1 MNNNVTA
8 LQLNKE
14 TQPLLDMRAI
24 TKNFGAFTAL
34 DAVDFSLYKGD
45 VVAIIGPSGSGK
57 STLLRCINML
67 ELINSGTITF
77 KGEVLGTEMRGEKCI
92 RAPKKVLDRQRRYF
106 GMVFQGFHLFPH
118 YTVLENV
125 LAGPCIVG
133 RKKRAQVTELGKK
146 LLARVGLADRI
157 HHYPSQL
164 SGGQKQRVAIA
175 RALAM
180 DPEVMLFDEPT
191 SALDPE
197 LVNEVLDVMRELAAA
212 GTTMIIVTHEMEFAR
227 KVANKVVLMDG
238 GVIVD
243 QGSPAHIF
251 SGGGTERCKRF
262 LSSLGLRENS

>member
-1 MNNNVTA
+1 M
-8 LQLNKE
+8 K
-14 TQPLLDMRAI
+14 AI
-24 TKNFGAFTAL
+24 TKKFGAFTAL
-34 DAVDFSLYKGD
+34 DSVDFSLYKGD

-67 ELINSGTITF
+67 ELINSGSIKF
-77 KGEVLGTEMRGEKCI
+77 KDEILGTEMRGAKCI

-118 YTVLENV
+118 YTVLQNV

-133 RKKRAQVTELGKK
+133 GKKRSEVNALGEK
-146 LLARVGLADRI
+146 LLARVGLADRV

-197 LVNEVLDVMRELAAA
+197 LVNEVLDVMKELAAA

-243 QGSPAHIF
+243 QGTPEHIF
-251 SGGGTERCKRF
+251 SGGSTERCKRF
-262 LSSLGLRENS
+262 LSSIGLRANSLSL